1 MKPTMDQQHDLTT
14 GPDKGAPGEGHLP
27 EFESDQHAE
36 WRVNDGGLFI
46 LRLDRTTGAW
56 SGKQVLGG
64 ESSNP
69 LSPHEVS
76 LMARAHNLRL
86 RDGTQAG

>member
-1 MKPTMDQQHDLTT
+1 MKSPTDQRHDLTT
-14 GPDKGAPGEGHLP
+14 GPAQGSPGEGHTP

-36 WRVNDGGLFI
+36 WRVEDGGLFV

-56 SGKQVLGG
+56 SGEQQGG
-64 ESSNP
+64 DGGNP

-76 LMARAHNLRL
+76 LMAWAHNLRF

>member
-1 MKPTMDQQHDLTT
+1 MKPHTDQRHDLTT
-14 GPDKGAPGEGHLP
+14 GPDTGSPGEGHSP

-36 WRVNDGGLFI
+36 WRIEDGGLFV
-46 LRLDRTTGAW
+46 LRLDRSTGAW
-56 SGKQVLGG
+56 SGEQQGG
-64 ESSNP
+64 NA

-76 LMARAHNLRL
+76 LMARAHNLRF